1 LEVFLSAGNSPL
13 REKSGQTFKY
23 NLLMLM
29 ETNKLNL
36 PKDFFKQ
43 FKNKEEF
50 NDFFQSLFRDGGEAM
65 LQAEL
70 DEHLGYGKHSREGN
84 NSGNSRNGS
93 SQKTVKSESLGD
105 MVLNIPRNRNSS
117 FDPQLVP
124 KHCRMSDKIEE
135 TIIGLYA
142 RGMSTSDIEDQVK
155 DLYGVEVSS
164 STVSNVTNRI
174 LEQVKAWQSRLLETT
189 YLIVWMDGISFK
201 IRHNGKIVNKT
212 IYLIIGL
219 DAQGYKQVLGM
230 WINETES
237 ASFWLTVLTDIKARG
252 VKKIHVAC
260 TDNLTGLTETIQ
272 NEFSDTISKLCIV
285 HQIRNS
291 CRYVVFKDR
300 KAFASDMKQVYG
312 APNLAAAEEAFKVFT
327 NNWSGKYGY
336 AVQSYLKN
344 WVNLTAFFDFPLEI
358 RKIIYT
364 TNVIESLNSTIRK
377 YTKIKTVFPDDS
389 SVLKAVFLAINN
401 IEKKWT
407 MTIHNFGIILNQFF
421 TILGE

>member
-1 LEVFLSAGNSPL
+1 
-13 REKSGQTFKY
+13 
-23 NLLMLM
+23 MD
-29 ETNKLNL
+29 TNKLNL
-36 PKDFFKQ
+36 PKGFFKQ
-43 FKNKEEF
+43 FKNKGEF
-50 NDFFQSLFRDGGEAM
+50 NDFFQGLFKEGVEAM

-70 DEHLGYGKHSREGN
+70 DEHLGYEKHSPLGN

-105 MVLNIPRNRNSS
+105 MVLNIPRDRNSS
-117 FDPQLVP
+117 FEPQLIP
-124 KHCRMSDKIEE
+124 KHSRMSDKIEE

-142 RGMSTSDIEDQVK
+142 RGMSTSDIEEQVK

-164 STVSNVTNRI
+164 STISNVTNRI
-174 LEQVKAWQSRLLETT
+174 LEQVKLWQCRPLEST
-189 YLIVWMDGISFK
+189 YLIVWLDGISFK

-219 DAQGYKQVLGM
+219 DTQGYKQVLGM
-230 WINETES
+230 WINESES

-252 VKKIHVAC
+252 VKKIHIAC

-272 NEFSDTISKLCIV
+272 NEFPDTISQLCIV

-291 CRYVVFKDR
+291 CRYVVYKDR
-300 KAFASDMKQVYG
+300 KAFVADMKQVYG
-312 APNLAAAEEAFKVFT
+312 APNLTAAEEAFKVFSD
-327 NNWSGKYGY
+327 NWSGKYGY
-336 AVQSYLKN
+336 AIQSWQKN

-389 SVLKAVFLAINN
+389 AALKAVFLAINN
-401 IEKKWT
+401 IERKWT
-407 MTIHNFGIILNQFF
+407 MPIHNFGIILNQFF
-421 TILGE
+421 IIFGE

>member
-1 LEVFLSAGNSPL
+1 
-13 REKSGQTFKY
+13 
-23 NLLMLM
+23 MDI
-29 ETNKLNL
+29 NKLNL

-43 FKNKEEF
+43 FKNKEDF
-50 NDFFQSLFRDGGEAM
+50 NDFFQSLFKEGVEAM

-70 DEHLGYGKHSREGN
+70 DEHLGYEKHSREGH
-84 NSGNSRNGS
+84 NSGNSRNGN

-105 MVLNIPRNRNSS
+105 MVLNIPRDRNSS
-117 FDPQLVP
+117 FEPQLVP
-124 KHCRMSDKIEE
+124 KHSRMSDKIEE
-135 TIIGLYA
+135 TIISLYA

-155 DLYGVEVSS
+155 DLYGVDVSS

-174 LEQVKAWQSRLLETT
+174 LEQVKAWQSRPLEAT
-189 YLIVWMDGISFK
+189 YLIVWMDGICFK

-219 DAQGYKQVLGM
+219 DSQGYKQVLGM

-237 ASFWLTVLTDIKARG
+237 ASFWLSVLTDIKARG
-252 VKKIHVAC
+252 VKRIHIAC

-272 NEFSDTISKLCIV
+272 NEFPDTIAQLCIV

-291 CRYVVFKDR
+291 CRYVVHKDK
-300 KAFASDMKQVYG
+300 KAFVTDMKQVYG
-312 APNLAAAEEAFKVFT
+312 APNITAAEEAFKIFSH
-327 NNWSGKYGY
+327 NWSDKYGY
-336 AVQSYLKN
+336 AIQSWERN

-358 RKIIYT
+358 RKMIYT
-364 TNVIESLNSTIRK
+364 TNAIESLNSTIRK

-389 SVLKAVFLAINN
+389 AVLKAVFLAINN

-407 MTIHNFGIILNQFF
+407 VPIKNFGIILNQFF
-421 TILGE
+421 TIFGE